1 MAPFDLTLGNRILH
15 LSQRTHIMG
24 ILNVTP
30 DSFYDGGRYADVES
44 AVRRGME
51 MEEEGADCI
60 DVGGESTRPGS
71 DPVSADVELS
81 RVIPV
86 LESLKA
92 RVNVPISIDTR
103 KSEVAEAAIA
113 AGADWI
119 NDVGGF
125 RDDPRIASVA
135 SRYRVPIVLMHKR
148 GTPKSMQANTQY
160 ADLIGEIRSFFLDIL
175 RTALE
180 NGIPAGQIV
189 LDPGIGFGKSAE
201 DNFLLLRALPDFMDI
216 GNPILVGVSRKSFI
230 GRELGIPEEDRL
242 IGTTAAVAVS
252 AFLGAHIVRVHDV
265 KEAVQAVRIAGRI
278 RSAKGTS

>member
-1 MAPFDLTLGNRILH
+1 MAPFDLILGNRVLH

-44 AVRRGME
+44 AVRRGMG

-86 LESLKA
+86 LEALKA

-103 KSEVAEAAIA
+103 KSEVAEAAIT

-125 RDDPRIASVA
+125 RDDPRMASVA
-135 SRYRVPIVLMHKR
+135 SRHRVPIVLMHKR

-201 DNFLLLRALPDFMDI
+201 DNFRLLRALPDLRDI

-230 GRELGIPEEDRL
+230 GSELGIPEEDRL

-252 AFLGAHIVRVHDV
+252 TFLGAHIVRVHDV

-278 RSAKGTS
+278 RSAGGTS